1 MQRCPQKGADMTTD
15 TSTKA
20 HFHCNDVVVTLGVG
34 GWHDEL
40 VDELPRV
47 ALARTP
53 ERPRT
58 LRGWLQHAAG
68 RS

>member
-1 MQRCPQKGADMTTD
+1 MPTAA
-15 TSTKA
+15 STKA
-20 HFHCNDVVVTLGVG
+20 HFHCNDVLVTLGVG
-34 GWHDEL
+34 GSHDEL
-40 VDELPRV
+40 VDELRRV
-47 ALARTP
+47 ALAREP

>member
-1 MQRCPQKGADMTTD
+1 MTTQ
-15 TSTKA
+15 TGTKA
-20 HFHCNDVVVTLGVG
+20 QFHCNDVVVTLGVG
-34 GWHDEL
+34 GSHDEL
-40 VDELPRV
+40 VDELRRV

-58 LRGWLQHAAG
+58 LRSWLQHAAG

>member
-1 MQRCPQKGADMTTD
+1 MTTD
-15 TSTKA
+15 TGTKA
-20 HFHCNDVVVTLGVG
+20 HFHCNDDVVTLGVG
-34 GWHDEL
+34 GSHDEL
-40 VDELPRV
+40 VDELRRV
-47 ALARTP
+47 ALAREP

>member
-1 MQRCPQKGADMTTD
+1 MQRCTQKGADMTTD